1 MDRSISVT
9 ERLEDPDQPRW
20 YEWSAV
26 PALGAVLT
34 AELSMWTGFFRMGGV
49 PTPGPAALLALRA
62 LLSVIAVS
70 IILFILRRP
79 LARLSRPLAWLECGW
94 GTARS
99 RAAFAE
105 LLGFGGGLVAINALR
120 LAHPATAHELFD
132 SQAVGVVLLAA
143 GAAAT
148 AWMLRLMP
156 AAQIRSGRPAAG
168 IGVLVCVAA
177 TWAIGAGGWL

>member
-1 MDRSISVT
+1 MDGAMSRTDSP
-9 ERLEDPDQPRW
+9 EDQPRW

-49 PTPGPAALLALRA
+49 PTPGPAAMLALRA

-70 IILFILRRP
+70 ILLFLLRRP
-79 LARLSRPLAWLECGW
+79 LARLSHGIAWLERGW

-105 LLGFGGGLVAINALR
+105 VIGFGGGLVAINALR
-120 LAHPATAHELFD
+120 LAHPATADELLG
-132 SQAVGVVLLAA
+132 SQAVGALLLTA
-143 GAAAT
+143 GVAAT
-148 AWMLRLMP
+148 AWMLRLIP

-168 IGVLVCVAA
+168 IGVLVAIAA